1 MTNALQP
8 IRGVSDLS
16 MNGITQF
23 SFPTPVTFGA
33 GAIDLL
39 ADRLGEVG
47 VRHPLIVTDPGLCST
62 PVYGRVTE
70 VLRRAGIV
78 FEVFGEVHGNPLEED
93 VEGAGKVYSEGQCD
107 GLIGLGGG
115 SAMDVA
121 KAVAVRV
128 THEGALAD
136 YEAQAGGVA
145 RIRNPLPPNIAIP
158 TTAGTGSEVG
168 RSGVITIPSLGRKVM
183 IFHPGLL
190 PARVIADPELTVS
203 LPPFLTAA
211 TGMDAFTHCLESL
224 TAPIYHPICDAIA
237 LGGLELVIRYLDR
250 ATHDGHDIE
259 ARGNMMVAAMMGAI
273 SFQKDLG
280 AAHSLAHPLSTDYGV
295 HHGHANAVVLPAVMR
310 FNLESAAPHYSRLA
324 HLFGIDAYKT
334 GEMKAASE
342 AVEQVEALNH
352 RLGLRTKLRDCG
364 VPEEGLAALSA
375 KAFADSCHKTNIRPC
390 TQDDLLALYR
400 ESW

>member
-1 MTNALQP
+1 
-8 IRGVSDLS
+8 
-16 MNGITQF
+16 MNGISQF

-33 GAIDLL
+33 GSIDLL
-39 ADRLGEVG
+39 GERLAEVG
-47 VRHPLIVTDPGLCST
+47 IRRPLIVTDPGLCRT
-62 PVYGRVTE
+62 PVYGRVTD
-70 VLRRAGIV
+70 VLRRAGV
-78 FEVFGEVHGNPLEED
+78 AFEIFAEVHGNPVEED
-93 VEGAGKVYSEGQCD
+93 VEGAGKAYHEGQCD

-121 KAVAVRV
+121 KAAAVRV
-128 THEGALAD
+128 THEGALSD

-145 RIRNPLPPNIAIP
+145 RITNPLPPNIAIP

-168 RSGVITIPSLGRKVM
+168 RSGVITIPGLGRKVM
-183 IFHPGLL
+183 IMHPGLM

-237 LGGLELVIRYLDR
+237 LGGLELVIKYLDR

-273 SFQKDLG
+273 AFQKDLG

-310 FNLESAAPHYSRLA
+310 FNLEPAAPFYSRLA
-324 HLFGIDAYKT
+324 ELFGVNTYKM
-334 GEMKAASE
+334 GERQASSE
-342 AVEQVEALNH
+342 AVDQVEALNH
-352 RLGLRTKLRDCG
+352 RLGLKTKLRDCN
-364 VPEEGLAALSA
+364 VPESGLASLAV
-375 KAFADSCHKTNIRPC
+375 KAFEDSCHKTNIRPC
-390 TQDDLLALYR
+390 TQDDLLAMYR

>member
-1 MTNALQP
+1 
-8 IRGVSDLS
+8 

-39 ADRLGEVG
+39 ADKLGEIG

-62 PVYGRVTE
+62 PVFGRVTG
-70 VLRRAGIV
+70 VLRQAGIV
-78 FEVFGEVHGNPLEED
+78 FEVFSEVHGNPLEED
-93 VEGAGKVYSEGQCD
+93 VEGAGKVYKDGQCD

-115 SAMDVA
+115 SAMDAA

-128 THEGALAD
+128 THEGPLAD
-136 YEAQAGGVA
+136 YEAQAGGLA
-145 RIRNPLPPNIAIP
+145 RITHPLPPNLAIP

-183 IFHPGLL
+183 IMHPGLL
-190 PARVIADPELTVS
+190 PARVIADPDLTVS

-237 LGGLELVIRYLDR
+237 LGGLELVIKYLDR

-273 SFQKDLG
+273 AFQKDLG

-295 HHGHANAVVLPAVMR
+295 HHGLANAVVLPAVMR
-310 FNLESAAPHYSRLA
+310 FNLEPGAPHYARLA
-324 HLFGIDAYKT
+324 ALFGVNTYKM
-334 GEMKAASE
+334 GEQEAASE
-342 AVEQVEALNH
+342 AVDQVDALNH
-352 RLGLRTKLRDCG
+352 RLGLKTKLRDCN
-364 VPEEGLAALSA
+364 VPESGLPALSV